1 MLDVLITSKTRL
13 KLLLKFFLNPST
25 STYLRE
31 LEAEFGESSNGIRLE
46 LNRLEKAGML
56 TAKVQGNKK
65 LFKVNNEHPLFAD
78 VKNIVHKYV
87 GLDIVI
93 AQVTK
98 RLGSLEAV
106 YLTGDLAQGK
116 QTSIID
122 IILIGEVNK
131 QYLVKLLDKAEG
143 LLNKSL
149 RYTIFATEP
158 EATLTD
164 QVLLLWSRSGKHT
177 IETP

>member
-13 KLLLKFFLNPST
+13 KLLLKFFLNPGT
-25 STYLRE
+25 SAYLRE

-56 TAKVQGNKK
+56 NTNMQGNKK

-78 VKNIVHKYV
+78 VKSIVHKYMD
-87 GLDIVI
+87 LDVVI

-98 RLGSLEAV
+98 RLGNLEAV

-116 QTSIID
+116 QSSTID
-122 IILIGEVNK
+122 LVLIGEVDK
-131 QYLVKLLDKAEG
+131 QYLKKLINKAEAM
-143 LLNKSL
+143 LSKRILYISFQLKVRRL
-149 RYTIFATEP
+149 
-158 EATLTD
+158 
-164 QVLLLWSRSGKHT
+164 H
-177 IETP
+177 